1 MQNIKALLL
10 LLIVS
15 AADWILASDAM
26 ECFLLVES
34 WYLWLVEYYA
44 IEIAVDRISNEHF
57 RLLFF
62 PLCYLKKDETS
73 ANAGAPLDLVRT
85 TVDRAIQIL
94 KDPKLSS
101 PDKKK
106 ERVDRLREA
115 LAAVFDYEEMAKRA
129 LGPHWRQRTPAE
141 QEEFV
146 KLFRDFLERVYSE
159 KIGLYGGEKVRFGRE
174 VMDSEFAQVEST
186 IIQPKGEEIAVVYKL
201 RQVNG
206 QWKVYD
212 AIVENI
218 SIVNNYRS
226 QFDRV
231 ISSSSYEEL
240 VKRLREKVG

>member
-1 MQNIKALLL
+1 MRQKTRRIE
-10 LLIVS
+10 IYVFTFMFS
-15 AADWILASDAM
+15 LAS
-26 ECFLLVES
+26 L
-34 WYLWLVEYYA
+34 
-44 IEIAVDRISNEHF
+44 
-57 RLLFF
+57 
-62 PLCYLKKDETS
+62 TS

-159 KIGLYGGEKVRFGRE
+159 KIGLYGGEKVRFGHE

>member
-1 MQNIKALLL
+1 MRQKTRRIEIYVFTFLF
-10 LLIVS
+10 S
-15 AADWILASDAM
+15 LAS
-26 ECFLLVES
+26 L
-34 WYLWLVEYYA
+34 
-44 IEIAVDRISNEHF
+44 
-57 RLLFF
+57 
-62 PLCYLKKDETS
+62 TS

-115 LAAVFDYEEMAKRA
+115 LDAIFDYEEMAKRA
-129 LGPHWRQRTPAE
+129 LGYHWRQRTRAE

-146 KLFRDFLERVYSE
+146 KLFREFLQRVYSD
-159 KIGLYGGEKVRFGRE
+159 KIGLYGGEQVRFGRE
-174 VMDSEFAQVEST
+174 VMDDEFAQVEST

-218 SIVNNYRS
+218 SVVNNYRS

-231 ISSSSYEEL
+231 ISSSSYEAL
-240 VKRLREKVG
+240 VKRLRGKAA

>member
-1 MQNIKALLL
+1 MSTTARR
-10 LLIVS
+10 
-15 AADWILASDAM
+15 
-26 ECFLLVES
+26 
-34 WYLWLVEYYA
+34 
-44 IEIAVDRISNEHF
+44 IEIYVFTFMFSFAS
-57 RLLFF
+57 L
-62 PLCYLKKDETS
+62 TS

>member
-1 MQNIKALLL
+1 MYRKMRPFEICIFTFML
-10 LLIVS
+10 S
-15 AADWILASDAM
+15 LASLTRAQ
-26 ECFLLVES
+26 
-34 WYLWLVEYYA
+34 
-44 IEIAVDRISNEHF
+44 
-57 RLLFF
+57 
-62 PLCYLKKDETS
+62 
-73 ANAGAPLDLVRT
+73 AGAPLDLVRT

-115 LAAVFDYEEMAKRA
+115 LDAIFDYEEMAKRA
-129 LGPHWRQRTPAE
+129 LGYHWRQRTPPE

-146 KLFRDFLERVYSE
+146 KLFREFLQRVYSD
-159 KIGLYGGEKVRFGRE
+159 KIGLYGGEQVRFGRE
-174 VMDSEFAQVEST
+174 VMDNEFAQVEST

-201 RQVNG
+201 RQVNS

-231 ISSSSYEEL
+231 ISSSSYEAL
-240 VKRLREKVG
+240 VKRLRGKAA

>member
-1 MQNIKALLL
+1 MRQKTRRIE
-10 LLIVS
+10 IYVFTFMFS
-15 AADWILASDAM
+15 LAS
-26 ECFLLVES
+26 L
-34 WYLWLVEYYA
+34 
-44 IEIAVDRISNEHF
+44 
-57 RLLFF
+57 
-62 PLCYLKKDETS
+62 TS

-115 LAAVFDYEEMAKRA
+115 LAAIFDYEEMAKRA

>member
-1 MQNIKALLL
+1 MRQKIRQFEICILTLML
-10 LLIVS
+10 S
-15 AADWILASDAM
+15 LASLTRA
-26 ECFLLVES
+26 
-34 WYLWLVEYYA
+34 
-44 IEIAVDRISNEHF
+44 H
-57 RLLFF
+57 
-62 PLCYLKKDETS
+62 
-73 ANAGAPLDLVRT
+73 AGAPLDLVRT

-94 KDPKLSS
+94 KGPKLSS
-101 PDKKK
+101 PDKKQ

-115 LAAVFDYEEMAKRA
+115 LAPVFDYEEMAKRA

-141 QEEFV
+141 QQEFV
-146 KLFRDFLERVYSE
+146 KLFRDFLERVYSD

-174 VMDSEFAQVEST
+174 VMDGEFAQVEST

-240 VKRLREKVG
+240 VKRLREKAG

>member
-1 MQNIKALLL
+1 ELLEEFIPCGANKPAVASRLALATTTPLPKVGRSQRNCAGRFMQNIKALLL

-34 WYLWLVEYYA
+34 WYLWLVEYY
-44 IEIAVDRISNEHF
+44 
-57 RLLFF
+57 
-62 PLCYLKKDETS
+62 
-73 ANAGAPLDLVRT
+73 
-85 TVDRAIQIL
+85 AIQIL

-186 IIQPKGEEIAVVYKL
+186 IIQPKGEEIDVVYKL

-212 AIVENI
+212 
-218 SIVNNYRS
+218 SIV
-226 QFDRV
+226 
-231 ISSSSYEEL
+231 
-240 VKRLREKVG
+240 

>member
-1 MQNIKALLL
+1 MRQKIRQLG
-10 LLIVS
+10 IC
-15 AADWILASDAM
+15 ILSFMLSFASLTPAQ
-26 ECFLLVES
+26 
-34 WYLWLVEYYA
+34 
-44 IEIAVDRISNEHF
+44 
-57 RLLFF
+57 
-62 PLCYLKKDETS
+62 
-73 ANAGAPLDLVRT
+73 AGAPLDLVRA

-101 PDKKK
+101 PDKKQ

-115 LAAVFDYEEMAKRA
+115 LNAIFDYEEMAKRA
-129 LGPHWRQRTPAE
+129 LGPHWRQRTAAE
-141 QEEFV
+141 REEFV
-146 KLFRDFLERVYSE
+146 KLFRDFLERVYSD
-159 KIGLYGGEKVRFGRE
+159 KIGLYAGENVRFGRE
-174 VMDSEFAQVEST
+174 VMDNEFAQVEST

-240 VKRLREKVG
+240 VKRLRGKAA

>member
-1 MQNIKALLL
+1 MHQKTRRIEIYVFTFIL
-10 LLIVS
+10 S
-15 AADWILASDAM
+15 LAS
-26 ECFLLVES
+26 L
-34 WYLWLVEYYA
+34 
-44 IEIAVDRISNEHF
+44 
-57 RLLFF
+57 
-62 PLCYLKKDETS
+62 TS

-94 KDPKLSS
+94 KDPILSS

-115 LAAVFDYEEMAKRA
+115 LAPIFDYEEMAKRA

-146 KLFRDFLERVYSE
+146 NLFRDFLERVYSD

-174 VMDSEFAQVEST
+174 VMDNEFAQVEST

-231 ISSSSYEEL
+231 ISSSSYERACKTVARKSWL
-240 VKRLREKVG
+240 AREPHHE